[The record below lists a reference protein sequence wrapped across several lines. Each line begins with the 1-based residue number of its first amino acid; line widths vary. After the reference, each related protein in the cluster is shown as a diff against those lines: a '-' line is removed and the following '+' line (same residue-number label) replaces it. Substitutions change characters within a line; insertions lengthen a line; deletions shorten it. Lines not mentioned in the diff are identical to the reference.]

1 MSKNKVFFRIEN
13 SDGKIWL
20 MPRKNIKTAF
30 ELYQP
35 SSFKGKLLKNFFPYL
50 KDLSIVRSKLKIK
63 EVLNP
68 LSSEIYPIFEKIF
81 GVTRPD
87 ISIFLGTPSVH
98 QKTTIQIF
106 KGNHILGYAKISEKK
121 DIVDL
126 FQKENELLSDL
137 SSLGLKNIPKPLFL
151 DQTKE
156 GASLFIQDTTKTTSS
171 KSPAEW
177 TVHHENFINDLHKKS
192 LTKINFRQS
201 DLFLSLEYLKDNLY
215 RLPAEMP
222 LALLK
227 KTVNDILEEYSC
239 EDVVFSVYHADFTPW
254 NMFFN
259 DEGLYVF
266 DWEYSSRFYPYGLDK
281 YHFHIQ
287 QWINV
292 NHWDCNK
299 IYEQIKGKTWYD
311 PFLFKIYLTDII
323 ARYLKREHEILSTSF
338 IESIKIWISLL
349 HKATK
354 EK

>member
-35 SSFKGKLLKNFFPYL
+35 SGFKGKLLKKFFPYL
-50 KDLSIVRSKLKIK
+50 KDLSIVRSKLNIT
-63 EVLNP
+63 EDSSP
-68 LSSEIYPIFEKIF
+68 LSSECYTVFKKIF
-81 GVTRPD
+81 GVEEPE

-106 KGNHILGYAKISEKK
+106 KGNKVLGYAKISGKK
-121 DIVDL
+121 EITDL
-126 FQKENELLSDL
+126 FRKEKEILTYLA
-137 SSLGLKNIPKPLFL
+137 SLGLKNIPKPLYL

-156 GASLFIQDTTKTTSS
+156 GASLFIQDTEKTLNSR
-171 KSPAEW
+171 SPENW
-177 TVHHENFINDLHKKS
+177 TVNHENFMNDLHKKS

-201 DLFLSLEYLKDNLY
+201 DLFQSIEYLKDNLY
-215 RLPAEMP
+215 RIPEEIP
-222 LALLK
+222 LTLLK

-239 EDVVFSVYHADFTPW
+239 KDVVFSVYHADFTPW
-254 NMFFN
+254 NMFLN

-292 NHWDCNK
+292 NHWDCTK

-338 IESIKIWISLL
+338 IESIKLWVCLL
-349 HKATK
+349 QKTI